1 MNYPIHRPVLDVCA
15 RRVLAEKVVAL
26 PVLRWPDRP
35 RYESAAAVRAD
46 IAQDSLN
53 ASCAK
58 GAFITANARFE

>member
-1 MNYPIHRPVLDVCA
+1 MNCRIDGPVFDLCA
-15 RRVLAEKVVAL
+15 CRVFAEEVVAF

-35 RYESAAAVRAD
+35 WYEPAAAVWAD
-46 IAQDSLN
+46 ITQGTLD